1 MKYQNYFFDFDGTLY
16 DTYPGMV
23 KAFCEAFSNQ
33 GKKLDPKE
41 VYQVM
46 RSDSVREAYRRYTTS
61 ELDEAKLHADYKK
74 FEATYQKEARP
85 FSGAQKLLEK
95 IKASGGQSFLLTHRD
110 KSSLTLLKR
119 DGLAGLFCDFSTADD
134 GFKRKPDPEALNYL
148 ISKYGLVASESVMVG
163 DRNLD
168 IEAGHNALMAGIL
181 FDPDEMITAT
191 LKVEQRVKNLTEI
204 M

>member
-23 KAFCEAFSNQ
+23 KAFCEAFSKQ

-46 RSDSVREAYRRYTTS
+46 RSRSVREAYRRYTTP
-61 ELDEAKLHADYKK
+61 ELDEAKLHADYKN
-74 FEATYQKEARP
+74 FEARYQKEAHP

-110 KSSLTLLKR
+110 KSSLALLKR
-119 DGLAGLFCDFSTADD
+119 DGLVGFFCDFSTADD

-148 ISKYGLVASESVMVG
+148 VSKYGLMTSESVMVG
-163 DRNLD
+163 DRSLD

-181 FDPDEMITAT
+181 FDPDKKIPTT
-191 LKVEQRVKNLTEI
+191 LEVEQRVQNLIEI